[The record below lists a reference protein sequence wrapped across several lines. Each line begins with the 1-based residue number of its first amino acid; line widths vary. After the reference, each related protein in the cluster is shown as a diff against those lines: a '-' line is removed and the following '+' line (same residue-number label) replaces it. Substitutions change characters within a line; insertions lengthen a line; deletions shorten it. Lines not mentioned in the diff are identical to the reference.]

1 MLNEGRS
8 PAAHRDIQHSELNK
22 MKETTAIGLMS
33 GSSLD
38 GLDIALVKFNED
50 GERYHFQILAAE
62 TLPYPEYWTQQLSE
76 AFHKQPQDLV
86 QLDKD
91 YGKYLGE
98 QVLAFAKKRNVQ
110 PDFVA
115 SHGHTIFHKPEQHYT
130 LQIGDGE
137 ALAKACGF
145 TVINDFRS
153 EDVSKGGQ
161 GAPLVPIGDE
171 LLFGD
176 YEICLNIGGIA
187 NVSYDEDGKRI
198 AYDLCIA
205 NQALNYLAQMK
216 GLPYDRGGQLARS
229 EEIDMDLLKKL
240 NRHPFYGQLPPK
252 SLGREF
258 FEANQKELLDDC
270 GTAGRETTGLQHLS
284 VEDMLATFVEHIAL
298 QIALGVSHL
307 PKGKILVT
315 GGGARNQFL
324 MERLQART
332 SHEVIIPD
340 KMTIDYKEALVF
352 AFLGLLRMEGKTN
365 VLSSVT
371 GAESDSCSGRIWKP

>member
-1 MLNEGRS
+1 
-8 PAAHRDIQHSELNK
+8 
-22 MKETTAIGLMS
+22 MKITTAIGLMS

-38 GLDIALVKFNED
+38 GLDIALVKFDED
-50 GERYHFQILAAE
+50 NGHYAFQIQQAE
-62 TLPYPEYWTQQLSE
+62 TLPYPDYWTKQLSE
-76 AFHKQPQDLV
+76 AFHKQPKDLV

-98 QVLAFAKKRNVQ
+98 QVLSFARKHNVT

-115 SHGHTIFHKPEQHYT
+115 SHGHTIFHRPEEHYT
-130 LQIGDGE
+130 LQIGDGQE
-137 ALAKACGF
+137 LAKACGF

-161 GAPLVPIGDE
+161 GAPLVPIGDK
-171 LLFGD
+171 LLFSD

-187 NVSYDEDGKRI
+187 NVSYDEDGQRI

-216 GLPYDRGGQLARS
+216 GLPYDRDGALARS
-229 EEIDMDLLKKL
+229 GEVDMDLLKRL

-258 FEANQKELLDDC
+258 FEANQKDLLKD
-270 GTAGRETTGLQHLS
+270 LS
-284 VEDMLATFVEHIAL
+284 VEDLLTTFTEHIAL
-298 QIALGVSHL
+298 QIALGISHL

-315 GGGARNQFL
+315 GGGARNKFL

-332 SHEVIIPD
+332 SHEVVIPD
-340 KMTIDYKEALVF
+340 KMIVDYKEALAF
-352 AFLGLLRMEGKTN
+352 AFLGLLRLEGKAN
-365 VLSSVT
+365 VLASVT
-371 GAESDSCSGRIWKP
+371 GAESDSCSGRIWKPC

>member
-1 MLNEGRS
+1 MQN
-8 PAAHRDIQHSELNK
+8 AEL
-22 MKETTAIGLMS
+22 AIGLMS

-50 GERYHFQILAAE
+50 GERYSFQILQAE
-62 TLPYPEYWTQQLSE
+62 TLPYPDYWTKRLSE
-76 AFHKQPQDLV
+76 SFHQQPEDLV

-98 QVLAFAKKRNVQ
+98 QVLDFAKRHNAT

-115 SHGHTIFHKPEQHYT
+115 SHGHTIFHRPEEHYT
-130 LQIGDGE
+130 LQIGDGQE
-137 ALAKACGF
+137 LAQACGF

-161 GAPLVPIGDE
+161 GAPLVPIGDK
-171 LLFGD
+171 LLFGN

-216 GLPYDRGGQLARS
+216 GLPYDRDGQLARS
-229 EEIDMDLLKKL
+229 GEVDMDLLKRL
-240 NRHPFYGQLPPK
+240 NRHPFHGQLPPK

-258 FEANQKELLDDC
+258 FEANQKDLLKD
-270 GTAGRETTGLQHLS
+270 LS
-284 VEDMLATFVEHIAL
+284 VEDMLATFTEHIAL

-332 SHEVIIPD
+332 SHEVVIPD

-365 VLSSVT
+365 VLASVT

>member
-1 MLNEGRS
+1 M
-8 PAAHRDIQHSELNK
+8 
-22 MKETTAIGLMS
+22 MS

-38 GLDIALVKFNED
+38 GLDIALVRFQEED
-50 GERYHFQILAAE
+50 GNYHFQILQAE
-62 TLPYPEYWTQQLSE
+62 TLPYPEYWTKQLSE
-76 AFHKQPQDLV
+76 AFHKQPEDLV
-86 QLDKD
+86 QLDKG

-98 QVLAFAKKRNVQ
+98 QVQAFAKKHNAT

-115 SHGHTIFHKPEQHYT
+115 SHGHTIFHRPEEHYT
-130 LQIGDGE
+130 LQIGDGQE
-137 ALAKACGF
+137 LANACGF
-145 TVINDFRS
+145 TVINDFRT

-161 GAPLVPIGDE
+161 GAPLVPVGDKM
-171 LLFGD
+171 LFSD

-187 NVSYDEDGKRI
+187 NVSYDEDNKRI

-216 GLPYDRGGQLARS
+216 GLPYDRDGQLARS
-229 EEIDMDLLKKL
+229 GEVDMDLLKRL
-240 NRHPFYGQLPPK
+240 NRHSFYGQMPPK

-258 FEANQKELLDDC
+258 FEANQKDLMKN
-270 GTAGRETTGLQHLS
+270 LS

-332 SHEVIIPD
+332 SHEVVIPE
-340 KMTIDYKEALVF
+340 KMIIDYKEALVF
-352 AFLGLLRMEGKTN
+352 AFLGLLRVEGKTN
-365 VLSSVT
+365 VLASVT
-371 GAESDSCSGRIWKP
+371 GAESDSCSGRIWNATYGR

>member
-1 MLNEGRS
+1 MF
-8 PAAHRDIQHSELNK
+8 IF
-22 MKETTAIGLMS
+22 MKETTSIGLMS

-38 GLDIALVKFNED
+38 GLDLALVKFIEE
-50 GERYHFQILAAE
+50 GEHYDFQILAAE
-62 TLPYPEYWTQQLSE
+62 TLPYPNFWKTQLSE
-76 AFHKQPQDLV
+76 AFHKRPEDLV

-91 YGKYLGE
+91 YGRYLGE
-98 QVLAFAKKRNVQ
+98 QVLAFAKKHNAQ
-110 PDFVA
+110 SDFVA

-130 LQIGDGE
+130 LQIGDGQE
-137 ALAKACGF
+137 LAKACGF
-145 TVINDFRS
+145 LVINDFRS

-161 GAPLVPIGDE
+161 GAPLVPIGDK
-171 LLFGD
+171 LLFSN

-187 NVSYDEDGKRI
+187 NVSYDENGQRI

-216 GLPYDRGGQLARS
+216 GLDYDRDGQLARS
-229 EEIDMDLLKKL
+229 GEVNMDLLKRL
-240 NRHPFYGQLPPK
+240 NKHPFYGQLPPK

-258 FEANQKELLDDC
+258 FEENQKDLLKDLSIDD
-270 GTAGRETTGLQHLS
+270 L
-284 VEDMLATFVEHIAL
+284 LATFTEHIAL

-332 SHEVIIPD
+332 SHEVVIPE
-340 KMTIDYKEALVF
+340 KTIIDYKEALVF
-352 AFLGLLRMEGKTN
+352 AFLGLLRLEGKTN
-365 VLSSVT
+365 VLASVT
-371 GAESDSCSGRIWKP
+371 GAESDSCSGKIWR

>member
-1 MLNEGRS
+1 
-8 PAAHRDIQHSELNK
+8 
-22 MKETTAIGLMS
+22 MKITTAIGLMS

-38 GLDIALVKFNED
+38 GLDIALVKFDED
-50 GERYHFQILAAE
+50 NGHYAFQIQQAE
-62 TLPYPEYWTQQLSE
+62 TLPYPDYWTKQLSE
-76 AFHKQPQDLV
+76 AFHKQPKDLV

-98 QVLAFAKKRNVQ
+98 QVLSFARKHNVT

-115 SHGHTIFHKPEQHYT
+115 SHGHTIFHRPEEHYT
-130 LQIGDGE
+130 LQIGDGQE
-137 ALAKACGF
+137 LAKACGF

-161 GAPLVPIGDE
+161 GAPLVPIGDK
-171 LLFGD
+171 LLFSD

-187 NVSYDEDGKRI
+187 NVSYDEDGQRI

-216 GLPYDRGGQLARS
+216 GLPYDRDGALARS
-229 EEIDMDLLKKL
+229 GEVDMDLLKRL

-258 FEANQKELLDDC
+258 FEANQKDLLKD
-270 GTAGRETTGLQHLS
+270 LS
-284 VEDMLATFVEHIAL
+284 VEDLLTTFTEHIAL
-298 QIALGVSHL
+298 QIALGISHL
-307 PKGKILVT
+307 PKGKIRVT
-315 GGGARNQFL
+315 GGGARNKFL

-332 SHEVIIPD
+332 SHEVVIPD
-340 KMTIDYKEALVF
+340 KMIVDYKEALAF
-352 AFLGLLRMEGKTN
+352 AFLGLLRLEGKTN
-365 VLSSVT
+365 VLASVT
-371 GAESDSCSGRIWKP
+371 GADSDSCSGRIWGIIHKQEL

>member
-1 MLNEGRS
+1 
-8 PAAHRDIQHSELNK
+8 
-22 MKETTAIGLMS
+22 MKETIAIGLMS

-38 GLDIALVKFNED
+38 GLDLALVRFQEEGGKY
-50 GERYHFQILAAE
+50 RFQILQAE
-62 TLPYPEYWTQQLSE
+62 TLPYPESWTKQLSE
-76 AFHKQPQDLV
+76 AFHKQPEDLV
-86 QLDKD
+86 QLNKD
-91 YGKYLGE
+91 YGRYLGE
-98 QVLAFAKKRNVQ
+98 RVLSFAKKHNAQ

-115 SHGHTIFHKPEQHYT
+115 SHGHTIFHRPEEHYT
-130 LQIGDGE
+130 LQIGDGQE
-137 ALAKACGF
+137 LSKACGF

-161 GAPLVPIGDE
+161 GAPLVPIGDK

-187 NVSYDEDGKRI
+187 NVSYEEDGKRI

-216 GLPYDRGGQLARS
+216 GRPYDRNGQLARS
-229 EEIDMDLLKKL
+229 GEVDMDLLKRL

-258 FEANQKELLDDC
+258 FETYQKDLLKD
-270 GTAGRETTGLQHLS
+270 LS
-284 VEDMLATFVEHIAL
+284 IEDMLATFVEYIAL

-315 GGGARNQFL
+315 GGGARNKFL
-324 MERLQART
+324 MERLQARS

-340 KMTIDYKEALVF
+340 KMIIDYKEALVF